1 MANLFIPPV
10 EEEGPIG
17 GNWLF
22 MRYRR
27 KQGVTVFRLDG
38 IWYES
43 RFPAAD
49 DLSNA
54 DRVYLGGHE
63 YFVSD
68 AAKQELIDAGY
79 TVITT

>member
-1 MANLFIPPV
+1 MTYTFFPPV

-27 KQGVTVFRLDG
+27 KQGVTVFRIDG
-38 IWYES
+38 QWYES

-49 DLSNA
+49 DLAEA

-63 YFVSD
+63 YEVT
-68 AAKQELIDAGY
+68 AAEKNDLENAGY
-79 TVITT
+79 TVVTS